1 MHVEFE
7 ATRLPLVDIS
17 NSGPVRLPWVRLED
31 VHRVNDFHWLITI
44 KWHRVRTI
52 VELLRGETRRHLGR
66 LHRVVLSL
74 KRVICASKEVWSELV
89 D

>member
-1 MHVEFE
+1 MD
-7 ATRLPLVDIS
+7 TS

-74 KRVICASKEVWSELV
+74 KRVVCDSKEVGSELV

>member
-1 MHVEFE
+1 
-7 ATRLPLVDIS
+7 VDVS

-31 VHRVNDFHWLITI
+31 FHGMNDFHGLLII
-44 KWHRVRTI
+44 KRHRVRSI

-66 LHRVVLSL
+66 LHRIVLSL
-74 KRVICASKEVWSELV
+74 KRVVCDSKEVRSELI